1 MRKRLLMVLIIGLT
15 MGVSYVYGQNQDSKQ
30 ISQELL
36 MKYCWEYTGPCNLGE
51 DVINLVIFSGT
62 EYIEYFFEKGKVEK
76 NVQKYYLSDHK
87 EEVFDESK
95 VGKVNKGKFI
105 VLKWDKFIDIK
116 KTLNAVSYAPVEFS
130 EQKLILTPETDHL
143 DRTFPTDDYIS
154 RPLNYLDE
162 KLKGCILIE

>member
-1 MRKRLLMVLIIGLT
+1 MKKTLFLLFSCMLLGLI
-15 MGVSYVYGQNQDSKQ
+15 SAWGQNNDSKE

-51 DVINLVIFSGT
+51 DVTNLVIFSGT

>member
-1 MRKRLLMVLIIGLT
+1 MKKTLLLLFSCMLLGLIPAW
-15 MGVSYVYGQNQDSKQ
+15 GQSNDSKE

-51 DVINLVIFSGT
+51 GVTNFVIFNGT

-76 NVQKYYLSDHK
+76 SVQKYYLSDHK

-105 VLKWDKFIDIK
+105 VIKWDKFIDIK

-130 EQKLILTPETDHL
+130 DQKLILTPETDHL

-154 RPLNYLDE
+154 RPLNYLGE
-162 KLKGCILIE
+162 KIKECSQTK

>member
-1 MRKRLLMVLIIGLT
+1 MKKTLFLLFSCMLLGLI
-15 MGVSYVYGQNQDSKQ
+15 SAWGQSQESRQ

-36 MKYCWEYTGPCNLGE
+36 MKYCWEYTGPVTLSGGMTCF
-51 DVINLVIFSGT
+51 VIFNGSEQIDYYVG
-62 EYIEYFFEKGKVEK
+62 KGKVDK
-76 NVQKYYLSDHK
+76 IVKRYYLSDHK

-105 VLKWDKFIDIK
+105 VVNWNKFIDIK

-162 KLKGCILIE
+162 KLKGCSPIE